1 MTLNYVLSHRII
13 VCVYVFTKKR
23 YSTNSNAK
31 IYTQHTQYTYIYIYT
46 LLKRS
51 RFVCAK
57 NQKINNE
64 IVRNIDNNNI
74 HK

>member
-1 MTLNYVLSHRII
+1 MYMYSQRRGTVQI
-13 VCVYVFTKKR
+13 VMLR
-23 YSTNSNAK
+23 YTHNTHN
-31 IYTQHTQYTYIYIYT
+31 THTYIYM